1 MVESM
6 QWTLRYASHLG
17 YRSAD
22 RPLFRESVG
31 SLDLDA
37 HVRFAAELG
46 LAGVQDLWV
55 AARPI
60 EEQRA
65 LGRAIER
72 YGLEGGCVVNGAR
85 EKIRAP
91 LWAVSG
97 PEARSNLAPDLAAAI
112 EAAGRIRARCI
123 VVLSGALPNVPAALQ
138 FAAMVEN
145 LRWAAD
151 IAGKAG
157 ITLCLES
164 MSYKS
169 HPHMLLHHLG
179 ETYAAAKAVNHP
191 ALKLIFD
198 TSHVQIMDGDLL
210 ANLDAVWDEIALV
223 QIVDNPGRLEPGTG
237 EINFANIL
245 RALKA
250 RGYTG
255 LVELEHGWSEPT
267 RACEQRGIENLQ
279 RMDAQLQGE
288 A

>member
-1 MVESM
+1 M
-6 QWTLRYASHLG
+6 QWNLRYVSHLG
-17 YRSAD
+17 YRSPD
-22 RPLFRESVG
+22 KPLFRESVG

-55 AARPI
+55 SARPV

-65 LGRAIER
+65 IGQSIER

-85 EKIRAP
+85 EKLREP
-91 LWAVSG
+91 LWALSG
-97 PEARSNLAPDLAAAI
+97 PDTRTNLTSDLAVAI
-112 EAAGRIRARCI
+112 EAARHIHARHI
-123 VVLSGALPNVPAALQ
+123 IVLSGALPNVPFALQ

-157 ITLCLES
+157 MIPCLES

-169 HPHMLLHHLG
+169 HPNMLLARLG

-191 ALKLIFD
+191 GLKLIFD
-198 TSHVQIMDGDLL
+198 TSHVQVMDGDLL
-210 ANLDAVWDEIALV
+210 ANLDAVWDEIAMV
-223 QIVDNPGRLEPGTG
+223 QLADNPGRLEPGTG

-245 RALKA
+245 RALKE
-250 RGYTG
+250 RGYKG

-279 RMDAQLQGE
+279 RMDSQADGK